1 MNNNMNSIASIYQS
15 LFPNTSLTDWFFA
28 FLGLLLH
35 AVIKLKTVP
44 LKQFKWRI
52 FLGDF
57 LIVWTI
63 SFITIMICLGSLPQV
78 LEHYSLL
85 DSALIGYSSSSILR
99 QLFKTKLSK
108 LGVHDN

>member
-1 MNNNMNSIASIYQS
+1 MNTLASIYQNV
-15 LFPNTSLTDWFFA
+15 FPNTSLADWFFA
-28 FLGLLLH
+28 MLGLLLH
-35 AVIKLKTVP
+35 ALIKLKTVP
-44 LKQFKWRI
+44 LKQFKWGI
-52 FLGDF
+52 FLNDF

-63 SFITIMICLGSLPQV
+63 SFLTIMICLGTLPQV

-108 LGVHDN
+108 LGINGN